1 MNLYHGKFRS
11 AIKLF
16 PELHTGNITDN
27 NWQSSCILRVK
38 IIKKQGRHDLYYN
51 VFLSLETSI
60 EKYVNIEH
68 LPFVNVMIFIEIY
81 ELKQ

>member
-1 MNLYHGKFRS
+1 MNVYHGKFRS

-16 PELHTGNITDN
+16 PEL
-27 NWQSSCILRVK
+27 LRVK
-38 IIKKQGRHDLYYN
+38 IIKKQGRYDLYYN

>member
-1 MNLYHGKFRS
+1 MNVYHGKFRS

-16 PELHTGNITDN
+16 PELNTGDITH
-27 NWQSSCILRVK
+27 K
-38 IIKKQGRHDLYYN
+38 IIKKQGRYDLYYN